1 MRVVDPMFVT
11 GLVTGH
17 TVVMLSSLPTC
28 KAKKKKKVPKSLG
41 LGSEPQFR

>member
-28 KAKKKKKVPKSLG
+28 KAKKKKKSSKESR
-41 LGSEPQFR
+41 FRLRASI